1 MRLLVSIAFVISS
14 VLAAAAQTP
23 QATPPPQP
31 RPTPASTP
39 QPTQVIARPIQ
50 PAMSRIPNPFSLN
63 PVSESDRL
71 ASRVVAVQRLV
82 APLYRKPSSKELAAV
97 APSEAWLTRYADLL
111 RQPKTG
117 IFKLVPDTGC
127 TNNLRVVDAREG
139 CLKYAMPGSANSYSF
154 RTESYR
160 IRHLADLTYDGE
172 DVFLTGIFMHA
183 IISDLGDVPLEQ
195 MSTEA
200 PGMKFLSD
208 FKPSATAQEVG
219 LIDSTFLKGIQVKGY
234 RYSKSVPAKV
244 DSTYGF
250 RGVAYRGKVV
260 RSVQGLRYNE
270 LDYDDREDVLIA
282 FRIVERAQDGS
293 ITIVWRQLSKLESP
307 RIRIPDE
314 KDDGDT
320 AGNGN

>member
-1 MRLLVSIAFVISS
+1 MRLLVSMAFVFSS
-14 VLAAAAQTP
+14 VLAVAAQTP
-23 QATPPPQP
+23 QASPPSQP

-39 QPTQVIARPIQ
+39 QPAQVFVRPTQ
-50 PAMSRIPNPFSLN
+50 PAMNRMPNPFLLN

-82 APLYRKPSSKELAAV
+82 APLYRKPNGKELVAL
-97 APSEAWLTRYADLL
+97 APSEAWLKRYADML
-111 RQPKTG
+111 REPKTG
-117 IFKLVPDTGC
+117 IFKLVPDSGC

-139 CLKYAMPGSANSYSF
+139 CLKYSLPGSGNSYSF

-172 DVFLTGIFMHA
+172 NVFLTGIFMHA
-183 IISDLGDVPLEQ
+183 IITDLGDVPLEQ
-195 MSTEA
+195 VSSEA

-208 FKPSATAQEVG
+208 FKPSATAHEVG
-219 LIDSTFLKGIQVKGY
+219 LIDHTFLKGIEVKGY
-234 RYSKSVPAKV
+234 RYAKSVPVKAN
-244 DSTYGF
+244 STYGF

-282 FRIVERAQDGS
+282 FRIVERTEDGS
-293 ITIVWRQLSKLESP
+293 ITIVWRQLSELEAP
-307 RIRIPDE
+307 RIRIPDT
-314 KDDGDT
+314 KDDGDS

>member
-1 MRLLVSIAFVISS
+1 MRLIVSFAFVFSS

-23 QATPPPQP
+23 RSSPPPQP

-39 QPTQVIARPIQ
+39 QPTQVFVRPTQ
-50 PAMSRIPNPFSLN
+50 PMMNRIPNPFSLN

-71 ASRVVAVQRLV
+71 ASRIVAVQRLV
-82 APLYRKPSSKELAAV
+82 APLYRKPSGKELAALV
-97 APSEAWLTRYADLL
+97 PGEAWLTRYADLL

-117 IFKLVPDTGC
+117 IFKLVPDSGC

-139 CLKYAMPGSANSYSF
+139 CLKYSIPGSGNSYSF

-183 IISDLGDVPLEQ
+183 IVTDLGDVPLEQ
-195 MSTEA
+195 ISNEA
-200 PGMKFLSD
+200 SGMKFLFD
-208 FKPSATAQEVG
+208 FKPSVTAHEVG
-219 LIDSTFLKGIQVKGY
+219 LIDSAFLKGIEVKGY
-234 RYSKSVPAKV
+234 RYAKSVQAKV
-244 DSTYGF
+244 NSTYGF

-270 LDYDDREDVLIA
+270 MDYDDREDVLVA
-282 FRIVERAQDGS
+282 FRIVDRAEDGS
-293 ITIVWRQLSKLESP
+293 ITIVWRQLSELEAP
-307 RIRIPDE
+307 KIKIPE
-314 KDDGDT
+314 TKDDGDT
-320 AGNGN
+320 AGN